1 MCSTCNDDASLTC
14 TTNECRDCV
23 YDEWQEWS
31 PCGTTCGNSNRVRVR
46 NFTEPVGNGEPC
58 MEGVL
63 EFDRC
68 VQDPCPGENRPPPLT
83 FLKHYF
89 FLQSSS
95 LCLFYPCQ
103 IV

>member
-68 VQDPCPGENRPPPLT
+68 VQDPCPGENRPTPCAPSLIAVSFCKAAVC
-83 FLKHYF
+83 FL
-89 FLQSSS
+89 L
-95 LCLFYPCQ
+95 PNR
-103 IV
+103 